1 MPNQGWWQRSSLTE
15 SETERRL
22 SLSLLSRAD
31 SALAQARCG
40 RVAEAE
46 AAPDGAAMLGVGSN
60 KLKAGL
66 TAACARFTP
75 DLRAVH
81 ARLRPPEICR
91 LVTGG
96 LCHGHRV
103 SRPLSR

>member
-46 AAPDGAAMLGVGSN
+46 AAPDGAAMLGVGAN

-75 DLRAVH
+75 DC
-81 ARLRPPEICR
+81 ARRKSAAASPAAS
-91 LVTGG
+91 VT
-96 LCHGHRV
+96 V
-103 SRPLSR
+103 IV